1 MEETRQFDDDPNT
14 LSVVNEEPTDLGSP
28 PWEEEKKD
36 FYWMGGVFQCF
47 STVASLFRGEDYKGA
62 QENWEVPIEKIT
74 DLFYL
79 GSGAQGV
86 VFGAHLD
93 GEKVAVKQLRTKHET
108 NIRHLLKLN
117 HENIVRF
124 RGVCTS
130 PPHFCII
137 MEYCQYGPLFDFL
150 HSNTVFMPKQLLK
163 WAKEIARGMGYLH
176 ANKII
181 HRDLKSPN
189 ILISDN
195 LVVKVSDFGTSREW
209 NDVSAVMSF
218 TGTVAWMAPEIIRHE
233 PCSERVDVWSF
244 GVVIWELLTAEVPY
258 KNLETHA
265 IMWGVGTNSI
275 SLPIPSTCPASLQQ
289 LLKQCWNRV
298 PRNRPPFKI
307 IAAHLEM
314 AGGELR
320 SMDTETFKNI
330 QTGWR
335 SEVHECMEHLYAR
348 SAKSFSQ
355 ESTDVVAQRRE
366 DLKQARD
373 LRYVYE
379 QQVTR
384 ANELFLEVC
393 AVRLQLE
400 QREKTI
406 AEKENALNDCRCG
419 HRGIKLFQRQASSS
433 SDTAKVHVV
442 EQRRRKKKPEA
453 ILPTQLVVQYND
465 KRAETV
471 TMTMDDHSHCPCN
484 EQSRHFENNNAKDT
498 VIEMEDNGNFVVRDT
513 ASNDY
518 LNDNYIPDVAQV

>member
-1 MEETRQFDDDPNT
+1 MAEANYDDDPE
-14 LSVVNEEPTDLGSP
+14 LFEEKNEDPDFGTP
-28 PWEEEKKD
+28 PWEEEKKSD
-36 FYWMGGVFQCF
+36 YWMGGVFHCF
-47 STVASLFRGEDYKGA
+47 SNVVSMFKGEEYKSLK
-62 QENWEVPIEKIT
+62 ENVEVPIEKIT

-124 RGVCTS
+124 LGVCTN
-130 PPHFCII
+130 PPDFCII
-137 MEYCQYGPLFDFL
+137 MEYCQYGSLFDFL

-163 WAKEIARGMGYLH
+163 WAKEIARGMAYLH
-176 ANKII
+176 AHKII

-189 ILISDN
+189 ILISDE
-195 LVVKVSDFGTSREW
+195 LMVKVSDFGTSREW

-218 TGTVAWMAPEIIRHE
+218 TGTVAWMAPEVIRHE

-244 GVVIWELLTAEVPY
+244 GVVMWELLTVEVPY

-275 SLPIPSTCPASLQQ
+275 ALPIPSNCPSSLQQ

-314 AGGELR
+314 AGGDLR
-320 SMDTETFKNI
+320 NMDTETFKNV
-330 QTGWR
+330 QNGWR
-335 SEVHECMEHLYAR
+335 AEVHQCMERLYAR
-348 SAKSFSQ
+348 NTNTFTQ
-355 ESTDVVAQRRE
+355 ENTDVVAQRRE

-379 QQVTR
+379 QQVSR

-400 QREKTI
+400 QRERTI
-406 AEKENALNDCRCG
+406 AEKENALNECRCG
-419 HRGIKLFQRQASSS
+419 HRAKLFQRQTSSS
-433 SDTAKVHVV
+433 SDGMKIPIL
-442 EQRRRKKKPEA
+442 EQQRRRKKKIEPVIPA
-453 ILPTQLVVQYND
+453 QVVVQYDEKNSD
-465 KRAETV
+465 TTTV
-471 TMTMDDHSHCPCN
+471 VDHAACPCT
-484 EQSRHFENNNAKDT
+484 EQARYYQNNNQIKKET
-498 VIEMEDNGNFVVRDT
+498 VIEIEDNGNVIVKDT
-513 ASNDY
+513 ANNDF

>member
-1 MEETRQFDDDPNT
+1 MAEAKYDDDPE
-14 LSVVNEEPTDLGSP
+14 LFEEKNEDPDFGTP
-28 PWEEEKKD
+28 PWEEEKKSD
-36 FYWMGGVFQCF
+36 YWMGGVFHCF
-47 STVASLFRGEDYKGA
+47 SNVVSMFKGEEYKSLK
-62 QENWEVPIEKIT
+62 ENVEVPIEKIT

-124 RGVCTS
+124 LGVCTN
-130 PPHFCII
+130 PPDFCII
-137 MEYCQYGPLFDFL
+137 MEYCQYGSLFDFL
-150 HSNTVFMPKQLLK
+150 HSNTVFMPKQILK
-163 WAKEIARGMGYLH
+163 WAKEIARGMAYLH
-176 ANKII
+176 AHKII

-189 ILISDN
+189 ILISDE
-195 LVVKVSDFGTSREW
+195 LMVKVSDFGTSREW

-218 TGTVAWMAPEIIRHE
+218 TGTVAWMAPEVIRHE

-244 GVVIWELLTAEVPY
+244 GVVMWELLTVEVPY

-275 SLPIPSTCPASLQQ
+275 ALPIPSNCPSSLQQ

-314 AGGELR
+314 AGGDLR
-320 SMDTETFKNI
+320 NMDTETFKNL
-330 QTGWR
+330 QNGWR
-335 SEVHECMEHLYAR
+335 AEVHQCMERLYAR
-348 SAKSFSQ
+348 NTNTFTQ
-355 ESTDVVAQRRE
+355 ENTDVVAQRRE

-379 QQVTR
+379 QQVSR

-400 QREKTI
+400 QRERTI
-406 AEKENALNDCRCG
+406 AEKENALNECRCG
-419 HRGIKLFQRQASSS
+419 HRAKLFQRQTSSS
-433 SDTAKVHVV
+433 SDGMKIPIL
-442 EQRRRKKKPEA
+442 EQQRRRKKKIEPVIPA
-453 ILPTQLVVQYND
+453 QVVVQYDEKNSD
-465 KRAETV
+465 TTTV
-471 TMTMDDHSHCPCN
+471 VDHAACPCT
-484 EQSRHFENNNAKDT
+484 EQARYYQNNNQIKKET
-498 VIEMEDNGNFVVRDT
+498 VIEIEDNGNVFVNS
-513 ASNDY
+513 ANNDF